1 MIKKRNFAIY
11 VCVVILL
18 YGVGIYFMMRPNEK
32 PPADIPP
39 AETPEKPNGEPVLN
53 LSTSPPT
60 PPRPRSE
67 VGDYYLYV
75 CTTGSDTNDGS
86 KENPFATVQRAVSVA
101 NANRNKGNQTV
112 YIREGIYF
120 QQFMISGSYCD
131 DTGRDR
137 LEGEEPAFLT
147 VRNYPGET
155 AVLDGSLNEAGEFGQ
170 PQMIIIRDSDYVRI
184 YGLVIQNNA
193 PVNFGFSTP
202 AAVLVETSN
211 PNGRS
216 QGVEIINNTIL
227 GMDGD
232 TFGYPTPSAPG
243 ANGSAIQVYGR
254 AHREENA
261 LRYLL
266 IEGNEVA
273 YNRVGWTE
281 NIVVAGNVADFTVRN
296 NYVHNNNNIGIN
308 VIGLWGWITGTGT
321 SANARADWNRARRGI
336 VEGNVVIN
344 NIGYGNHAYEG
355 CGGASGIYVDG
366 AMDITI
372 RYNFV
377 SGSSCGI
384 SVGTEPS
391 HARWDGPEPVMAENI
406 RIYHNIIANNRQ
418 GALLLGGTFG
428 ARDLDVRNN
437 TLIGRDMVRG
447 ASGAVNGVVNI
458 NNNSSARVTNRAFY
472 FTDNILVSFID
483 AGVRVADPNNTIRYL
498 VSGWNDNDA
507 GVTRAAYLTFEGN
520 VIYGRP
526 MFGTAV
532 ESALPHTNLLGGNIR
547 ADASPLAG
555 MNFSQGIDI
564 GDFTRTA
571 YANGAGADI
580 ERIKEAM
587 ESARL
592 PLFDIAMADYR
603 AFVQVLPAANE
614 IMRHLSRP
622 DVRGSLSNPL
632 SLAQVERNV
641 ARYFEDQVRMMPVTD
656 AVPAESPQRHHLTAG
671 ILNHAYGYEVHA
683 ASGYGGRLSVQQGF
697 HSDNA
702 YRGIISFGYGNEG
715 DIDFTR
721 IAAMGVGS
729 PWTMGSVRGTPHPES
744 RHPGVRFFVRIPYFN
759 PVSGRTSYIV
769 RNFHTPHWWRTLPE
783 AAAILAITQEDIINA
798 MRDNPARR
806 FVCADTGCDTQNGSQ
821 NHPWRTV
828 GHAVTLLWHGDTL
841 YLRGTFNEDVTIPVS
856 ASGNLNNPTTL
867 TPWAG
872 HAAAINGDIH
882 MNGADNIT
890 IRNIDMQGRT
900 VFIGNTDSAAMAE
913 RSGLRNFQSNWWDLR
928 CLGRDERDDTPVY
941 GLGMLRNIT
950 VLNTNAAVII
960 VDENPFAPILGLRVE

>member
-1 MIKKRNFAIY
+1 MKNKKTFAIY
-11 VCVVILL
+11 ACVIIFL
-18 YGVGIYFMMRPNEK
+18 YGTGIFFMMRSNDK
-32 PPADIPP
+32 PPNPDPP
-39 AETPEKPNGEPVLN
+39 AEHPPTEKPSN
-53 LSTSPPT
+53 SPIPMGDSPEIT
-60 PPRPRSE
+60 PRPRPV
-67 VGDYYLYV
+67 VGDYYFYV
-75 CTTGSDTNDGS
+75 CVTGSDTNDGS
-86 KENPFATVQRAVSVA
+86 KENPFATVQRAVNAA
-101 NANRNKGNQTV
+101 NTNRDKGNQTI

-120 QQFMISGSYCD
+120 QQFMISGSRYD

-137 LEGEEPAFLT
+137 LQGEAPAFLT

-155 AVLDGSLNEAGEFGQ
+155 AVLDGSLNEVGEFGQ
-170 PQMIIIRDSDYVRI
+170 PQMIIIRDSDYIRI

-211 PNGRS
+211 PSGRS
-216 QGVEIINNTIL
+216 QGVEIVNNTIW

-232 TFGYPTPSAPG
+232 TFGYPTPNAPG

-261 LRYLL
+261 LRDLL

-366 AMDITI
+366 ALDITI
-372 RYNFV
+372 RYNIV

-406 RIYHNIIANNRQ
+406 RIYHNIVANNRQ

-428 ARDLDVRNN
+428 ARDIDVRNN
-437 TLIGRDMVRG
+437 TLIARDMVRG
-447 ASGAVNGVVNI
+447 ASGNVNGAVNI
-458 NNNSSARVTNRAFY
+458 NNNHSGREMNRNFHFA
-472 FTDNILVSFID
+472 DNIIICFID
-483 AGVRVADPNNTIRYL
+483 AGVRVTDPNHNIRYL

-507 GVTRAAYLTFEGN
+507 GVSRKAYLSFEGN

-526 MFGTAV
+526 MFGRAV
-532 ESALPHTNLLGGNIR
+532 ESALPHTNLLGGNVR
-547 ADASPLAG
+547 AESSPIKG
-555 MNFSQGIDI
+555 MDFSQGTDV

-571 YANGAGADI
+571 YANDAGADI
-580 ERIKEAM
+580 ERIKNTMA
-587 ESARL
+587 SARL
-592 PLFDIAMADYR
+592 PLFETAMADYR
-603 AFVQVLPAANE
+603 AYVQVLPAANE
-614 IMRHLSRP
+614 IMQYLSRT
-622 DVRGSLSNPL
+622 DVRGSVSNPL
-632 SLAQVERNV
+632 SLSRVGRNI
-641 ARYFEDQVRMMPVTD
+641 ARYFEERVKEMPVSD
-656 AVPAESPQRHHLTAG
+656 AVPADSPQRRNVIAG
-671 ILNHAYGYEVHA
+671 ILNWAFGYEVHA

-697 HSDNA
+697 FSDNA
-702 YRGIISFGYGNEG
+702 YRGIVSFGYGNEG
-715 DIDFTR
+715 DIDFSR
-721 IAAMGVGS
+721 IASLNA

-744 RHPGVRFFVRIPYFN
+744 RYPGVRFFVRIPYYN

-783 AAAILAITQEDIINA
+783 AAAVLVVTREDIIEA
-798 MRDNPARR
+798 MRNSPTRR
-806 FVCADTGCDTQNGSQ
+806 YVCADTGNDKQDGSH
-821 NHPWRTV
+821 NNPWRTV
-828 GHAVTLLWHGDTL
+828 SHAVTLLWHGDTL
-841 YLRGTFNEDVTIPVS
+841 FLRGVFNENVTIPVN
-856 ASGNLNNPTTL
+856 ASGNLNNPTIL
-867 TPWAG
+867 TNWAG
-872 HAAAINGDIH
+872 HEATINGDIY
-882 MNGADNIT
+882 MYGVDNIT
-890 IRNIDMQGRT
+890 IRNIEMEGRSI
-900 VFIGNTDSAAMAE
+900 FIGYADPADVAY
-913 RSGLRNFQSNWWDLR
+913 RGQLRNFQSNWWDLR
-928 CLGRDERDDTPVY
+928 CLGRDDRDGTPVY
-941 GLGMLRNIT
+941 GLGMLRNISII
-950 VLNTNAAVII
+950 NTNAAVEHG
-960 VDENPFAPILGLRVE
+960 VVTPFAPILGLRVD